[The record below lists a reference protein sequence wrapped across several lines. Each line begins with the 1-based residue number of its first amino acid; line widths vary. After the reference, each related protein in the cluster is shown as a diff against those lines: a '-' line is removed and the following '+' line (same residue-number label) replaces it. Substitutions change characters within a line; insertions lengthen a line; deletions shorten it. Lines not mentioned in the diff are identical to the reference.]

1 MIIHQ
6 QAAHERVLFEKFM
19 DRLNRNAGESQQSL
33 FPQTISFTAGD
44 FAMLMEM
51 EREITALGFRFE
63 PFGKNTVVVQGIPAG
78 IDDNQT
84 KKLFEGLMD
93 QFKLNQAEL
102 ALPVKENLARSLAK
116 RASIKAGEKLT
127 PEAMQALVTNLMA
140 CKAPGYSPDGE
151 TTYFIFDLAKIG
163 MYFRQK

>member
-1 MIIHQ
+1 
-6 QAAHERVLFEKFM
+6 
-19 DRLNRNAGESQQSL
+19 
-33 FPQTISFTAGD
+33 
-44 FAMLMEM
+44 
-51 EREITALGFRFE
+51 
-63 PFGKNTVVVQGIPAG
+63 VVQGIPAG

-93 QFKLNQAEL
+93 QFKQNQAEL

-116 RASIKAGEKLT
+116 RAAIKAGEKLT
-127 PEAMQALVTNLMA
+127 PEAMQALVANLMA